1 MYEFLKKLF
10 KEVDGQPEAITA
22 EELIKRIQADS
33 KLKIVNLEDG
43 GYVAKEKLDAKITEL
58 SGVKKQLDDANK
70 EIQSYKDMDIEGVKK
85 SAKEWEEKYNTDTQ
99 NLKDQL
105 AQQERSHQT
114 DRYLDTV
121 GLRPGAMYREFV
133 KKAFDA
139 KEFKLDGEKFLG
151 ADDFIAELKK
161 NPDYKDAFIQDN
173 PDGGAGDQ
181 QNQGGLPAGTPA
193 GAPGTIPATT
203 LPGQATP
210 QKPLPQFATGT
221 SCAGSAG
228 APGAGG
234 QNPFMN
240 FHFTDVRPRGNSGGT
255 NQ

>member
-33 KLKIVNLEDG
+33 KLRIVNLEDG
-43 GYVAKEKLDAKITEL
+43 GYVAKEKFDAKNTEL
-58 SGVKKQLDDANK
+58 TGVKKQLEDANK

-85 SAKEWEEKYNTDTQ
+85 SAQEWEEKYNTDTQ
-99 NLKDQL
+99 ALKDQI

-121 GLRPGAMYREFV
+121 GIKPGAMYREFV
-133 KKAFDA
+133 KKAFEA

-151 ADDFIAELKK
+151 ADEFIASLKT
-161 NPDYKDAFIQDN
+161 NPDYKDAFVPKET
-173 PDGGAGDQ
+173 PDGDGTDQ
-181 QNQGGLPAGTPA
+181 QNNGGLPK
-193 GAPGTIPATT
+193 GAPGTIPGTP
-203 LPGQATP
+203 LPGANQT

-221 SCAGSAG
+221 NGAG
-228 APGAGG
+228 AGAVVG

-240 FHFTDVRPRGNSGGT
+240 MHFTDVRPRATSGGT

>member
-43 GYVAKEKLDAKITEL
+43 GYVAKEKFDAKNTEL
-58 SGVKKQLDDANK
+58 TGVKKQLDDANK
-70 EIQSYKDMDIEGVKK
+70 EIQSYKNMDIEGVKK
-85 SAKEWEEKYNTDTQ
+85 SAQEWEEKYNTDTKA
-99 NLKDQL
+99 LKDQI

-121 GLRPGAMYREFV
+121 GIKPGAMYREFV
-133 KKAFDA
+133 KKAFEA

-151 ADDFIAELKK
+151 ADDFIASLKT
-161 NPDYKDAFIQDN
+161 NPDYKDAFIPEN
-173 PDGGAGDQ
+173 TSGGDGTGTDQ
-181 QNQGGLPAGTPA
+181 QNQNGLPAGTPA
-193 GAPGTIPATT
+193 GAPGTIPGTT
-203 LPGQATP
+203 LPGTQN

-221 SCAGSAG
+221 NGAG
-228 APGAGG
+228 AGAVVG

-240 FHFTDVRPRGNSGGT
+240 MHFTDVRPRATSGGT

>member
-173 PDGGAGDQ
+173 PYG
-181 QNQGGLPAGTPA
+181 
-193 GAPGTIPATT
+193 
-203 LPGQATP
+203 
-210 QKPLPQFATGT
+210 
-221 SCAGSAG
+221 
-228 APGAGG
+228 
-234 QNPFMN
+234 
-240 FHFTDVRPRGNSGGT
+240 
-255 NQ
+255 